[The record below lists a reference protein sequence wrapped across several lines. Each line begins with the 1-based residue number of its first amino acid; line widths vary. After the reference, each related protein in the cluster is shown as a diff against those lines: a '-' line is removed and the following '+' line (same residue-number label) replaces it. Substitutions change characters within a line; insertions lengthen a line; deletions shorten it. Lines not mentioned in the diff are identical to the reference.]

1 MNNIIAFRQEC
12 FDQINALLKNK
23 ALILLWGKSGSGKS
37 VLLQRLALYHNE
49 DFTNEIFTDEKDFHH
64 FIQDKKRKIIILDEV
79 GMYSPNV
86 LELIRIYSDEMSF
99 VLSSH
104 KKINLFEEE
113 YFKSRF
119 SAIFWLQKPDINEL
133 SNYIKMKFN
142 QDFPQKSLKFLMKI
156 YQGNLRYLDK
166 ILQSF
171 CELNTYLNNKKKSRL
186 YFKTKRIRAG
196 IFKMNI
202 EERVR
207 ELEDKYKRYLLKKYF
222 KFLFIFAI
230 LIACMLISFFMVQDF
245 YKQKALALEAL
256 EYKKTLNWQITQAQI
271 ANEKNKILQERL
283 SKDESKD
290 ELEEELKTQIDIY
303 SKILNISDLKRS
315 FYQNPSYQKAMNL
328 ATQYYENKDYEKSIF
343 WSLKANDI
351 DRKNSDSW
359 VLFAKAKQA
368 LGKDE
373 EAKQALDTYVSYYGL
388 IEFDK
393 EIDD

>member
-133 SNYIKMKFN
+133 SNYIKMKF
-142 QDFPQKSLKFLMKI
+142 DHDLSRKSLKFLMKI

-171 CELNTYLNNKKKSRL
+171 CELNTYLNNKKSQD
-186 YFKTKRIRAG
+186 Y
-196 IFKMNI
+196 
-202 EERVR
+202 
-207 ELEDKYKRYLLKKYF
+207 
-222 KFLFIFAI
+222 I
-230 LIACMLISFFMVQDF
+230 L
-245 YKQKALALEAL
+245 
-256 EYKKTLNWQITQAQI
+256 
-271 ANEKNKILQERL
+271 RL
-283 SKDESKD
+283 ST
-290 ELEEELKTQIDIY
+290 LEQGFLK
-303 SKILNISDLKRS
+303 
-315 FYQNPSYQKAMNL
+315 
-328 ATQYYENKDYEKSIF
+328 
-343 WSLKANDI
+343 
-351 DRKNSDSW
+351 
-359 VLFAKAKQA
+359 
-368 LGKDE
+368 
-373 EAKQALDTYVSYYGL
+373 
-388 IEFDK
+388 
-393 EIDD
+393 

>member
-156 YQGNLRYLDK
+156 YQGNSRYLDK

-171 CELNTYLNNKKKSRL
+171 CELNTYLNNKKSQDYILRL
-186 YFKTKRIRAG
+186 
-196 IFKMNI
+196 
-202 EERVR
+202 
-207 ELEDKYKRYLLKKYF
+207 
-222 KFLFIFAI
+222 
-230 LIACMLISFFMVQDF
+230 S
-245 YKQKALALEAL
+245 ALE
-256 EYKKTLNWQITQAQI
+256 QGF
-271 ANEKNKILQERL
+271 
-283 SKDESKD
+283 
-290 ELEEELKTQIDIY
+290 LK
-303 SKILNISDLKRS
+303 
-315 FYQNPSYQKAMNL
+315 
-328 ATQYYENKDYEKSIF
+328 
-343 WSLKANDI
+343 
-351 DRKNSDSW
+351 
-359 VLFAKAKQA
+359 
-368 LGKDE
+368 
-373 EAKQALDTYVSYYGL
+373 
-388 IEFDK
+388 
-393 EIDD
+393 

>member
-156 YQGNLRYLDK
+156 YQGNFKVFRQDTSKFLRIKHLFK
-166 ILQSF
+166 
-171 CELNTYLNNKKKSRL
+171 NKKSQDYILRL
-186 YFKTKRIRAG
+186 
-196 IFKMNI
+196 
-202 EERVR
+202 
-207 ELEDKYKRYLLKKYF
+207 
-222 KFLFIFAI
+222 
-230 LIACMLISFFMVQDF
+230 S
-245 YKQKALALEAL
+245 ALE
-256 EYKKTLNWQITQAQI
+256 QGF
-271 ANEKNKILQERL
+271 
-283 SKDESKD
+283 
-290 ELEEELKTQIDIY
+290 LK
-303 SKILNISDLKRS
+303 
-315 FYQNPSYQKAMNL
+315 
-328 ATQYYENKDYEKSIF
+328 
-343 WSLKANDI
+343 
-351 DRKNSDSW
+351 
-359 VLFAKAKQA
+359 
-368 LGKDE
+368 
-373 EAKQALDTYVSYYGL
+373 
-388 IEFDK
+388 
-393 EIDD
+393 